1 MKKFLKKI
9 AIKNTEKA
17 FTAMK
22 IYQPKLP
29 KLLKQKIENNK

>member
-1 MKKFLKKI
+1 MKKLLKSI

-22 IYQPKLP
+22 VYQPKLP
-29 KLLKQKIENNK
+29 KLLKEKIENNK